1 MTSIILPNQL
11 FPEPVD
17 EEEKVMVEHPKYF
30 TDKKFHKQK
39 LILHRA
45 SMKAYREKV
54 DAEYVEF
61 SEAEDRIKELFE
73 DSEEIKMYDP
83 VDHEIR
89 ENLENLADQN
99 NTDLKFLKTP
109 GFFVSRSWNKNYFE
123 DHEYYQLSY
132 YKEMRKKFDVLI
144 KEEGG
149 PVGDKWSF
157 DPENRKKMPQ
167 DMEKPEIPK
176 FSSERVEE
184 AKDYVEKHFSDNPGK
199 KENFFWPTTREQ
211 ALENLNDFLE
221 NRLEKFGDYQD
232 AIDSDIRFGF
242 HALLSSSLNTGL
254 LTPQEVVE
262 KTLDAHEKHDYP
274 MNSLEGFLRQIIGWR
289 EFMRAMY
296 ELEPDMTQA
305 NFWDA
310 DNDLPEEF
318 YTAETG
324 LPPVDDSINHAV
336 NNAYCHHIERLMVL
350 GNVMLLLE
358 IDPDQVYDWFMEMFI
373 DSYEWVMVPNV
384 YGMSQYS
391 YENMMTKPYI
401 SSSNYINKMSHYDGG
416 DWEDD
421 WTGLYWNFINEFEDK
436 ISDIQRMSFMTS
448 TLNRMNEETVEGH
461 MDKADEFKS
470 ELGIG
475 S

>member
-17 EEEKVMVEHPKYF
+17 EEEKFIVEHPKYF

-45 SMKAYREKV
+45 SMKSYEEKTE
-54 DAEYVEF
+54 ANYIEY
-61 SEAEDRIKELFE
+61 SEAEDRLKNIFRE
-73 DSEEIKMYDP
+73 SEEIKMYDP
-83 VDHEIR
+83 VDHGIR
-89 ENLENLADQN
+89 DRFEEMAERHD
-99 NTDLKFLKTP
+99 TELKFLKTP
-109 GFFVSRSWNKNYFE
+109 GFFVSRSWNEKYFE

-167 DMEKPEIPK
+167 DIDKPEIPQ
-176 FSSERVEE
+176 FSSDKVQE
-184 AKDYVEKHFSDNPGK
+184 AKEYIEENFEDNPGDT
-199 KENFFWPTTREQ
+199 ENFFWPTNREQ

-232 AIDSDIRFGF
+232 AIDSDLKFGF
-242 HALLSSSLNTGL
+242 HSLLSSSINIGL
-254 LTPQEVVE
+254 ITPEEVVE
-262 KTLDAHEKHDYP
+262 KTLEAHEENDYP

-296 ELEPDMTQA
+296 ELEPDMTEA

-324 LPPVDDSINHAV
+324 LPPVDDSIQHALDD
-336 NNAYCHHIERLMVL
+336 AYCHHIERLMVL
-350 GNVMLLLE
+350 GNVMLLVE
-358 IDPDQVYDWFMEMFI
+358 IDPDDVYDWFMEMFI

-391 YENMMTKPYI
+391 YTNMMTKPYI
-401 SSSNYINKMSHYDGG
+401 SSSNYIGKMSHYGG
-416 DWEDD
+416 GKWEEHWD
-421 WTGLYWNFINEFEDK
+421 GLYWNFIKKHKER
-436 ISDIQRMSFMTS
+436 IGDIQRMSFMTS
-448 TLNRMNEETVEGH
+448 TLERMNEETVEEHGENAE
-461 MDKADEFKS
+461 KFKE
-470 ELGIG
+470 ELGLT
-475 S
+475 